1 MVDCGREFSFLESN
15 RVRIDIKINISISI
29 RTYDQQIRQAGTSD
43 SNQTNQAGAKDVI
56 TSSLLD
62 KLKIYPTTRVSM
74 ATKLGQTPSF
84 GHVVL

>member
-1 MVDCGREFSFLESN
+1 ME
-15 RVRIDIKINISISI
+15 I
-29 RTYDQQIRQAGTSD
+29 RKIRQAGTSRGPD
-43 SNQTNQAGAKDVI
+43 SNQTNQAGAEDVI
-56 TSSLLD
+56 TSSLPD